1 MASSWF
7 HPAPNGTT
15 MTDKQPA
22 PTTTDAGIPVESD
35 EHWLTIGPDGP
46 IGSVKA
52 AK

>member
-22 PTTTDAGIPVESD
+22 PTTDAGIPIESD
-35 EHWLTIGPDGP
+35 EHSLTIGPDGP
-46 IGSVKA
+46 MGSVKA